1 MFFFWYFTICT
12 SLLKHT
18 FLDQGISFYLFN
30 SFALPSQIL
39 VCVSCLKKKKKKSSF
54 HYIYIPIVILIA
66 VNLGCFERSR
76 VIASTE
82 SI

>member
-1 MFFFWYFTICT
+1 MFFLWYFTICT

-30 SFALPSQIL
+30 SFALPSQN
-39 VCVSCLKKKKKKSSF
+39 SCLCYLFKKKKSSF

-66 VNLGCFERSR
+66 VNLGCFERPR